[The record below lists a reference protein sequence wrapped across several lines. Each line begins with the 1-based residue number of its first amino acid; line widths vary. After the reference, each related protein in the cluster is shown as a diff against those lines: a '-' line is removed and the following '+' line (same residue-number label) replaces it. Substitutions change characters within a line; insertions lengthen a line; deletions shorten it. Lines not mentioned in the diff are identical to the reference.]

1 MVGGSA
7 GVIVHGHGVGCIGH
21 RANGLSY
28 PITLIV
34 PGSVGW
40 GKGAVS
46 WNQKS
51 CLDRSVSMPTES
63 PQSANLRASVR
74 GMGGLWA
81 YGSAHPET
89 SIPGNLNV
97 EQPLNR

>member
-1 MVGGSA
+1 MGMGLGAS
-7 GVIVHGHGVGCIGH
+7 VIEPT
-21 RANGLSY
+21 NY
-28 PITLIV
+28 PNPITLIV

-40 GKGAVS
+40 VKEAVS
-46 WNQKS
+46 WDQKS

-63 PQSANLRASVR
+63 PQPANLRASVR